1 MYLDPTTVTIP
12 SPLAAWQRELEERTT
27 AGGHRTYR
35 TPDGA
40 WLPSVTSVLKATEIE
55 SPELA
60 AWRERQSAHDLAEV
74 EALRDEGCAR
84 GSVVHDLV
92 EGSLVARQTPGA
104 SRAKPASPW
113 WAWISPALRMV
124 DHLHAS
130 ELAVYH
136 PGLGYAGRLDG
147 LVSWCGTVAVS
158 DWKTKRAKI
167 DPKTGRPRRPKREW
181 LLHHHEQ
188 IVAYVDALNAMGV
201 TVGGEPVRA
210 GVLVVAIEGSPKPV
224 IHELG
229 ELELGQA
236 RERFHAK
243 LDRYYLGAA

>member
-40 WLPSVTSVLKATEIE
+40 WLPSVTSVLKATEID

-60 AWRERQSAHDLAEV
+60 AWRERQTPHDLAEV

-84 GSVVHDLV
+84 GALVHDLV
-92 EGSLVARQTPGA
+92 EGYLVSRQEGRRDWERPQTP
-104 SRAKPASPW
+104 W
-113 WAWISPALRMV
+113 WPCIMPALRKV
-124 DHLHAS
+124 DRLCAT
-130 ELAVYH
+130 ELAVWS
-136 PGLGYAGRLDG
+136 GALGVAGRLDC
-147 LVSWCGTVAVS
+147 LAFWCGTPVVI
-158 DWKTKRAKI
+158 DWKTARKRK
-167 DPKTGRPRRPKREW
+167 RREW

-188 IVAYVDALNAMGV
+188 IAAYIDALTEQGV
-201 TVGGEPVRA
+201 TVGGEPVRC
-210 GVLVVAIEGSPKPV
+210 GVLVSAVEGSERPT

-229 ELELGQA
+229 EHELGQA
-236 RERFHAK
+236 RERFADK
-243 LDRYYLGAA
+243 LERFYLGAA